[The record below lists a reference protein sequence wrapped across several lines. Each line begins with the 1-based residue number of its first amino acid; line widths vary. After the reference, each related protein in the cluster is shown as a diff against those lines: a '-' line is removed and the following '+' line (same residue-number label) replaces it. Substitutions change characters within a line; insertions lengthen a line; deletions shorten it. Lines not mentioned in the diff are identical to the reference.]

1 MQIGTERH
9 TVASCNCQ
17 RSEIFM
23 ERLGPRLKRARS
35 NFSIS
40 SGALLVLLVFLFYLD
55 RMPTQGHGE
64 WPFPEAGLS
73 SHIATYPFV
82 RRIWCSDHWRPPD
95 TVKMMSNECCDDVGW
110 RAYLGRDLT
119 TQPRPSSLGR
129 LLCTLCQLFWL

>member
-1 MQIGTERH
+1 
-9 TVASCNCQ
+9 
-17 RSEIFM
+17 M

-73 SHIATYPFV
+73 SILLPIPSFV
-82 RRIWCSDHWRPPD
+82 AFGVP
-95 TVKMMSNECCDDVGW
+95 
-110 RAYLGRDLT
+110 T
-119 TQPRPSSLGR
+119 TGGPR
-129 LLCTLCQLFWL
+129 TQLK